1 MEMLSQKSPAT
12 LLPVPWRGGISVLRS
27 AGAEMIVVIVSFMH
41 FSQPPFQARPLFQL
55 FPKKAGKESLLFH
68 FIGIRNF
75 RIKNAIF

>member
-12 LLPVPWRGGISVLRS
+12 LLTVPWRGGISALRS
-27 AGAEMIVVIVSFMH
+27 AGAEMIVVTVSFMH

-55 FPKKAGKESLLFH
+55 FSKKAGKESLLFH
-68 FIGIRNF
+68 FIDIGNF